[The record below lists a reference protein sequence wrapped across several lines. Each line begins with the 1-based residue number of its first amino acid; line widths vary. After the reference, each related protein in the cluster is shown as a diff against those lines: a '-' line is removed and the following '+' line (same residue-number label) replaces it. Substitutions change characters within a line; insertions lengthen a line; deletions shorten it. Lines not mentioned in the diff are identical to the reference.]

1 MSERDA
7 DNIDFDFFEDE
18 PQTEEQS
25 RTERLIRRSGPRG
38 PDGPSRPPRAPQNL
52 TPLLRL
58 VGLIAFAILII
69 VLLVFWIQSCQA
81 SSKTNRYKGYMTK
94 VSEVATSSEQIGR
107 QLSDFLLAP
116 GTKRA
121 ELQSQIAGLSRHEQL
136 NVDRARGINP
146 PGPLRDEHQAVIQ
159 ALEYRVSG
167 LNGLANAL
175 GATVAIKNTT
185 KAATALSSQ
194 MQRFVA
200 SDVIWDDSFRSPS
213 EAELKQQGIT
223 GTNDQGGPLVPD
235 SSFLQNS
242 ELASISAITS
252 VLERLRGATT
262 GTTGGLRGT
271 SIVSTKVL
279 PSGQE
284 LSTSTQTTIVV
295 TVSMAFQVT
304 VQNSGNSQVLS
315 VPVKLTIEQ
324 PNGNNIV
331 KTARIDFLNP
341 GDSTTVMFHNI
352 GQPTFTTPTTV
363 KVEVQPVAGESN
375 TSNNSADYPVIF
387 SVAP

>member
-1 MSERDA
+1 MSEHDV
-7 DNIDFDFFEDE
+7 DNIDFDFFEEE
-18 PQTEEQS
+18 PPTEEQS
-25 RTERLIRRSGPRG
+25 RSERLIRRPGGPSGPR
-38 PDGPSRPPRAPQNL
+38 RPPRAPQNF

-69 VLLVFWIQSCQA
+69 VLLVFWIQSCQE
-81 SSKTNRYKGYMTK
+81 SSKTKRYKSYMTK

-116 GTKRA
+116 GTKRP
-121 ELQSQIAGLSRHEQL
+121 ELQSQIAGLARHEQL
-136 NVDRARGINP
+136 NVDRARGITP
-146 PGPLRDEHQAVIQ
+146 PGPLRDQHQAVIQ

-185 KAATALSSQ
+185 KAAQALSSQ

-223 GTNDQGGPLVPD
+223 GTNDQGGPLVPE
-235 SSFLQNS
+235 SNFLQNG
-242 ELASISAITS
+242 ELASISAMTS
-252 VLERLRGATT
+252 VLERLRGAQT

-284 LSTSTQTTIVV
+284 LSTSTQTDIVV

-324 PNGNNIV
+324 SKGNNIV
-331 KTARIDFLNP
+331 KNARIDFLNP
-341 GDSTTVMFHNI
+341 GDSTTVTFHNI
-352 GQPTFTTPTTV
+352 SNVNFTTPATV
-363 KVEVQPVAGESN
+363 KIEVQPVAGESN
-375 TSNNSADYPVIF
+375 SNNNSADYPVIF
-387 SVAP
+387 SVA

>member
-1 MSERDA
+1 MSEHDV
-7 DNIDFDFFEDE
+7 DNIDFDFFEEE
-18 PQTEEQS
+18 PPTEEQS
-25 RTERLIRRSGPRG
+25 RSERLIRRPGGPNGPR
-38 PDGPSRPPRAPQNL
+38 RPPRAPQNF

-81 SSKTNRYKGYMTK
+81 SSKTNRYKSYMTK
-94 VSEVATSSEQIGR
+94 TSEVATSSEQIGR

-121 ELQSQIAGLSRHEQL
+121 ELQSQIAGLARHEQL
-136 NVDRARGINP
+136 NVDRARGITP
-146 PGPLRDEHQAVIQ
+146 PGPLRDQHQAVIQ

-185 KAATALSSQ
+185 KAAQALSSQ
-194 MQRFVA
+194 MERFVA

-235 SSFLQNS
+235 SNFLQNG
-242 ELASISAITS
+242 ELASISAMTS

-279 PSGQE
+279 PSGQV
-284 LSTSTQTTIVV
+284 LTTSTQTDIVV

-324 PNGNNIV
+324 SKGNNIV
-331 KTARIDFLNP
+331 KNARIDFLNP
-341 GDSTTVMFHNI
+341 GDSTTVTFHNI
-352 GQPTFTTPTTV
+352 SNVNFTTPATV
-363 KVEVQPVAGESN
+363 KIEVQPVAGESY

-387 SVAP
+387 SVA

>member
-1 MSERDA
+1 MSERDL
-7 DNIDFDFFEDE
+7 DIDFDFFEEE
-18 PQTEEQS
+18 PPTEEQS
-25 RTERLIRRSGPRG
+25 RSERLIRRPGPRG
-38 PDGPSRPPRAPQNL
+38 PNGPKRPPRAPQNL

-81 SSKTNRYKGYMTK
+81 SSKTNRYKSYMTK
-94 VSEVATSSEQIGR
+94 VSEVSTSSGQIGR

-121 ELQSQIAGLSRHEQL
+121 ELQSQIAGLARHEQL

-146 PGPLRDEHQAVIQ
+146 PGPLRDEQQAVTQ

-185 KAATALSSQ
+185 KAAQALTAQL
-194 MQRFVA
+194 QRFVA
-200 SDVIWDDSFRSPS
+200 SDVIWDDSFKSPA

-235 SSFLQNS
+235 STFLQNGD
-242 ELASISAITS
+242 LASVSAMTS

-262 GTTGGLRGT
+262 GTPGGLRGT

-284 LSTSTQTTIVV
+284 LSTSTQTDIVF
-295 TVSMAFQVT
+295 TVSTAFQVT

-324 PNGNNIV
+324 PKGNNIV
-331 KTARIDFLNP
+331 KRARIDFLNP
-341 GDSTTVMFHNI
+341 GDSTTVTFHDL
-352 GQPTFTTPTTV
+352 GQPDFSQPVTV
-363 KVEVQPVAGESN
+363 KVEVQPVAGETN

-387 SVAP
+387 SVA

>member
-1 MSERDA
+1 MSEHDV
-7 DNIDFDFFEDE
+7 DNIDFDFFEEE
-18 PQTEEQS
+18 PPTEEQS
-25 RTERLIRRSGPRG
+25 RSERLIRRPGGPNGPR
-38 PDGPSRPPRAPQNL
+38 RPPRAPQNF

-81 SSKTNRYKGYMTK
+81 SGKTNRYKSYMTK
-94 VSEVATSSEQIGR
+94 TSEVATSSEQIGR

-121 ELQSQIAGLSRHEQL
+121 ELQSQIAGLARHEQL
-136 NVDRARGINP
+136 NVDRARGITP
-146 PGPLRDEHQAVIQ
+146 PGPLRDQHQAVIQ

-185 KAATALSSQ
+185 KAAQALSSQ
-194 MQRFVA
+194 MERFVA

-235 SSFLQNS
+235 SNFLQNG
-242 ELASISAITS
+242 ELASISAMTS

-279 PSGQE
+279 PSGQA
-284 LSTSTQTTIVV
+284 LTTSTQTDIVV

-324 PNGNNIV
+324 SKGNNIV
-331 KTARIDFLNP
+331 KNARIDFLNP
-341 GDSTTVMFHNI
+341 GDSTTVTFHNI
-352 GQPTFTTPTTV
+352 SNVNFTTPATV
-363 KVEVQPVAGESN
+363 KIEVQPVAGESN
-375 TSNNSADYPVIF
+375 SSNNSADYPVIF
-387 SVAP
+387 SVA